1 MPTCPR
7 CGERFTLVEP
17 HDCRS
22 GFRLPWAA
30 RVVLVTLTGLAVLA
44 ALFFLLGS
52 VLLGNQWAMLVLAVV
67 VLAVVLFACS
77 AWTIASFR

>member
-22 GFRLPWAA
+22 GFRLPWAV
-30 RVVLVTLTGLAVLA
+30 RVVLAVLA
-44 ALFFLLGS
+44 
-52 VLLGNQWAMLVLAVV
+52 VLLALLALLWGLLWVF
-67 VLAVVLFACS
+67 LGAF
-77 AWTIASFR
+77 

>member
-22 GFRLPWAA
+22 RFRLPWAV
-30 RVVLVTLTGLAVLA
+30 RVVLAVLA
-44 ALFFLLGS
+44 
-52 VLLGNQWAMLVLAVV
+52 VLLTLLALLWGLVW
-67 VLAVVLFACS
+67 LFLGA
-77 AWTIASFR
+77 F